1 MIIQHNIMALNSYNR
16 LGTNNNAVQK
26 NLEKLSSGYRIN
38 RAGDDAAGLAISE
51 KMRAQITGLERAQL
65 NAKDGISL
73 VQTAEGALTEVH
85 SMLNRLVELGVESA
99 NGIYQ
104 ATDRDKIQAEVDQI
118 TEEIDRIS
126 AGTNFNGLKL
136 LDGSLREDAPA
147 AETKPVTADISALA
161 GTPLGAVE
169 TVDATATSSSATL
182 KAITPV
188 AEGDTI
194 KYTVEYFDKDGTKQS
209 KDIEFEVTGD
219 PTQAGDATLT
229 RIYRDADGNIIKD
242 DDGNTKY
249 GTEYD
254 TQNTVSSGNST
265 IDLVSLGTALQ
276 KELNE
281 ELKTDETLKAAFEK
295 IEDSATP
302 DGKITFTAAD
312 TGANGASLFAIHST
326 FTPKA
331 GGASTYDVATP
342 GTTTA
347 GENEFGVI
355 DLSKA
360 TLWDGS
366 KDTLE
371 DAIFEINGKKF
382 VFYAIPDD
390 PANPT
395 AYLDLTE
402 EQKTW
407 LNDIGVENNHVQATD
422 NTGAA
427 AGTLDFTNY
436 QEMAEKIN
444 EETGL
449 KTEAGEIDA
458 NGAWD
463 NTQGTQLALKDGAAA
478 PTPVETT
485 GTRGLT
491 LQVGDT
497 NEDFNKVTVYIDDM
511 SSKGLGIDDLD
522 VTDQG
527 ISGESIDRVKAAIE
541 KVSVNRGR
549 LGALQNRLEHTLN
562 NLATTTE
569 NMTNAESRIRDTDMA
584 QEMMAFTKNN
594 VLVQAAQSMLA
605 QANQQPQQV
614 LQLLR

>member
-126 AGTNFNGLKL
+126 QATNFNGLQL
-136 LDGSLREDAPA
+136 LDGSL
-147 AETKPVTADISALA
+147 AETGAKGVGSVTVDLSGLT
-161 GTPLGAVE
+161 GTMLGGIN
-169 TVDATATSSSATL
+169 TVDATKGTFSTKTALADVTGV
-182 KAITPV
+182 V
-188 AEGDTI
+188 AADKGD
-194 KYTVEYFDKDGTKQS
+194 KYVYSFEYTDNDGKHQK
-209 KDIEFEVTGD
+209 KDIEFELVQADGKDAFGKATGD
-219 PTQAGDATLT
+219 MAFKA
-229 RIYRDADGNIIKD
+229 AD
-242 DDGNTKY
+242 
-249 GTEYD
+249 GTEYIVNK
-254 TQNTVSSGNST
+254 TAAAT
-265 IDLVSLGTALQ
+265 IDKDQIMSAIVT
-276 KELNE
+276 ELN
-281 ELKTDETLKAAFEK
+281 KDADFSANFKVGDAGSGKFDFAAVQ
-295 IEDSATP
+295 A
-302 DGKITFTAAD
+302 
-312 TGANGASLFAIHST
+312 GANGASLDKINYTVTKAANGNESKNAIDI
-326 FTPKA
+326 
-331 GGASTYDVATP
+331 DVGVLLSGVV
-342 GTTTA
+342 GTTGGTA
-347 GENEFGVI
+347 DVSTAVDSFKTI
-355 DLSKA
+355 DLEKA
-360 TLWDGS
+360 QAWDGS
-366 KDTLE
+366 ADSLE
-371 DAIFEINGKKF
+371 KSIFEINGQKF
-382 VFYAIPDD
+382 VFLNSTTTIDD
-390 PANPT
+390 NLKSQLSDA
-395 AYLDLTE
+395 
-402 EQKTW
+402 
-407 LNDIGVENNHVQATD
+407 GVGNNFVQL
-422 NTGAA
+422 AA
-427 AGTLDFTNY
+427 ANTTGTADAAATTA
-436 QEMAEKIN
+436 MAEKIGAA
-444 EETGL
+444 TGL
-449 KTEAGEIDA
+449 KVEQGTVTPGSTTTWAKNA
-458 NGAWD
+458 
-463 NTQGTQLALKDGAAA
+463 TGTQLALKDNIA
-478 PTPVETT
+478 TPEKAE
-485 GTRGLT
+485 GGLT
-491 LQVGDT
+491 LQIGDT
-497 NEDFNKVTVYIDDM
+497 NDDFNKVTVYVDDM

>member
-104 ATDRDKIQAEVDQI
+104 ADDRNKIQAEVEQI

-126 AGTNFNGLKL
+126 AGTNFNGIKL
-136 LDGSLREDAPA
+136 LDGSLGEDIA
-147 AETKPVTADISALA
+147 TVKQSVTADLSALVD
-161 GTPLGAVE
+161 TPLGGVK
-169 TVDATATSSSATL
+169 TIDATAGTFKAAALGEPAVAAT
-182 KAITPV
+182 
-188 AEGDTI
+188 D
-194 KYTVEYFDKDGTKQS
+194 DGTKITYSVEYTDNDGNHQK
-209 KDIEFEVTGD
+209 KDIEFTIALKDGVTAAFPGM
-219 PTQAGDATLT
+219 AGDLVLKTKDGATYGL
-229 RIYRDADGNIIKD
+229 AANNKVAKD
-242 DDGNTKY
+242 
-249 GTEYD
+249 
-254 TQNTVSSGNST
+254 
-265 IDLVSLGTALQ
+265 
-276 KELNE
+276 ELANAIAA
-281 ELKTDETLKAAFEK
+281 ELKKDKDFSENFTVEQ
-295 IEDSATP
+295 
-302 DGKITFTAAD
+302 DGTTGALEFTAV
-312 TGANGASLFAIHST
+312 
-326 FTPKA
+326 KA
-331 GGASTYDVATP
+331 GKDGAYVDKQ
-342 GTTTA
+342 GYTTTTPA
-347 GENEFGVI
+347 GVETKVAQVITVGAAGVSTAENAFKTI

-360 TLWDGS
+360 TVWDGK

-382 VFYAIPDD
+382 VFIDNGVTVSD
-390 PANPT
+390 E
-395 AYLDLTE
+395 L
-402 EQKTW
+402 QTW
-407 LNDIGVENNHVQATD
+407 LNDAGVGNNHVKL
-422 NTGAA
+422 AA
-427 AGTLDFTNY
+427 AGNPAAADVTK
-436 QEMAEKIN
+436 MVAKIK

-449 KTEAGEIDA
+449 NAIQGDTTTTAGE
-458 NGAWD
+458 WTS
-463 NTQGTQLALKDGAAA
+463 NTTGTEVALKDNVIDVPVDGEDSGA
-478 PTPVETT
+478 
-485 GTRGLT
+485 RGLT

-497 NEDFNKVTVYIDDM
+497 NEDFNKVTVYVDDM
-511 SSKGLGIDDLD
+511 SSKGLGIDNLD

-527 ISGESIDRVKAAIE
+527 ISAESIDRVKSAIE

>member
-136 LDGSLREDAPA
+136 LDGSL
-147 AETKPVTADISALA
+147 AEGGAKGVGSVTVDLSALT
-161 GTPLGAVE
+161 GTMLGGVN
-169 TVDATATSSSATL
+169 TVDPTKGTFATAALTQDTL
-182 KAITPV
+182 TAANK
-188 AEGDTI
+188 GD
-194 KYTVEYFDKDGTKQS
+194 KYVYSFEYTDNDGKHQK
-209 KDIEFEVTGD
+209 KDIEFELVS
-219 PTQAGDATLT
+219 
-229 RIYRDADGNIIKD
+229 ADGKTTFGDTAKSDIALRTAD
-242 DDGNTKY
+242 
-249 GTEYD
+249 GTEYVVNISDALKLDLDKVAEAVATELSKDKDFSANFKVQAD
-254 TQNTVSSGNST
+254 TANKGQ
-265 IDLVSLGTALQ
+265 
-276 KELNE
+276 LN
-281 ELKTDETLKAAFEK
+281 
-295 IEDSATP
+295 
-302 DGKITFTAAD
+302 FTAVQA
-312 TGANGASLFAIHST
+312 GANGASLDKMGKTIIAPNGT
-326 FTPKA
+326 ETKKA
-331 GGASTYDVATP
+331 PVVTVGNNGV
-342 GTTTA
+342 TTA
-347 GENEFGVI
+347 VDSFKTL

-360 TLWDGS
+360 TVWDGNA
-366 KDTLE
+366 DTLE
-371 DAIFEINGKKF
+371 KSIFEINGQKF
-382 VFYAIPDD
+382 VFMDNKFATA
-390 PANPT
+390 ANF
-395 AYLDLTE
+395 
-402 EQKTW
+402 
-407 LNDIGVENNHVQATD
+407 TD
-422 NTGAA
+422 NIKTLLSEAGVGNNYVAMAA
-427 AGTLDFTNY
+427 AGTTPTDTDVAK
-436 QEMAEKIN
+436 MATTIGAA
-444 EETGL
+444 TGL
-449 KTEAGEIDA
+449 LVTAGKASTTNGVTSWEVSNTNTENVHI
-458 NGAWD
+458 
-463 NTQGTQLALKDGAAA
+463 ALKDNIAA
-478 PTPVETT
+478 PQKSE
-485 GTRGLT
+485 GGLT

-497 NEDFNKVTVYIDDM
+497 NEDFNKVTVYVDDM
-511 SSKGLGIDDLD
+511 SSKGLGIEGLD

-527 ISGESIDRVKAAIE
+527 ISAESIDRVKSAIE

>member
-126 AGTNFNGLKL
+126 EGTNFNGLKL
-136 LDGSLREDAPA
+136 LDGSL
-147 AETKPVTADISALA
+147 AEGGAKGVGSVTVDLSALT
-161 GTPLGAVE
+161 GTMLGGVN
-169 TVDATATSSSATL
+169 TVDPTKGTFATNLAIGDSAQIDATKL
-182 KAITPV
+182 
-188 AEGDTI
+188 GD
-194 KYTVEYFDKDGTKQS
+194 KYVYSFEYTDNDGNHQK
-209 KDIEFEVTGD
+209 KDIEFEVVQVEGKTTFNKKGD
-219 PTQAGDATLT
+219 IA
-229 RIYRDADGNIIKD
+229 
-242 DDGNTKY
+242 
-249 GTEYD
+249 
-254 TQNTVSSGNST
+254 
-265 IDLVSLGTALQ
+265 
-276 KELNE
+276 
-281 ELKTDETLKAAFEK
+281 LKAA
-295 IEDSATP
+295 
-302 DGKITFTAAD
+302 DGTLYTNSTDADKFIGKDIAGAIMTELSKDKEFSENFKVQVDTTASSKLGFTAKQA
-312 TGANGASLFAIHST
+312 GASGASLDKIGQTITAAATGSITKTPLAI
-326 FTPKA
+326 
-331 GGASTYDVATP
+331 DVGLDAE
-342 GTTTA
+342 GTGTA
-347 GENEFGVI
+347 GTSTAVDSFKTL

-360 TLWDGS
+360 TAWDG
-366 KDTLE
+366 KAETLE
-371 DAIFEINGKKF
+371 KHVFEINGQKF
-382 VFYAIPDD
+382 VFIDQAVTVNDNIKSILSDAGVGNNYVSTKATTKIDGS
-390 PANPT
+390 
-395 AYLDLTE
+395 
-402 EQKTW
+402 
-407 LNDIGVENNHVQATD
+407 NDIKAMVD
-422 NTGAA
+422 KIGAA
-427 AGTLDFTNY
+427 
-436 QEMAEKIN
+436 
-444 EETGL
+444 TGL
-449 KTEAGEIDA
+449 KVEQGKVSV
-458 NGAWD
+458 GATNTWSVGQTD
-463 NTQGTQLALKDGAAA
+463 NETSIALKDNIAQPQKAEG
-478 PTPVETT
+478 
-485 GTRGLT
+485 GLT

-497 NEDFNKVTVYIDDM
+497 NEDFNKVTVYVDDM
-511 SSKGLGIDDLD
+511 SSKGLGIEGLD

-527 ISGESIDRVKAAIE
+527 ISAESIDRVKSAIE

>member
-136 LDGSLREDAPA
+136 LDGSL
-147 AETKPVTADISALA
+147 AEGGAKGVGSVTVDLSALT
-161 GTPLGAVE
+161 GTMLGGVN
-169 TVDATATSSSATL
+169 TVDATKGEFSTAAIANDITVAAGNKGDKYVVSFEYTDNDGNHQKMDVNLTLALPDGKTGPFGTANGDTCL
-182 KAITPV
+182 KA
-188 AEGDTI
+188 ED
-194 KYTVEYFDKDGTKQS
+194 
-209 KDIEFEVTGD
+209 
-219 PTQAGDATLT
+219 
-229 RIYRDADGNIIKD
+229 
-242 DDGNTKY
+242 
-249 GTEYD
+249 GTEYAIAD
-254 TQNTVSSGNST
+254 
-265 IDLVSLGTALQ
+265 
-276 KELNE
+276 K
-281 ELKTDETLKAAFEK
+281 
-295 IEDSATP
+295 
-302 DGKITFTAAD
+302 GKITKSEFAKAIVGELSKD
-312 TGANGASLFAIHST
+312 ANFSQQFKVAENAGAIEFIAVQAGSNGASLDKMSYTLTNASDGKETKTPLTVTVGKAAAAGVST
-326 FTPKA
+326 AVDSFKTL
-331 GGASTYDVATP
+331 
-342 GTTTA
+342 
-347 GENEFGVI
+347 

-360 TLWDGS
+360 AIWDGS
-366 KDTLE
+366 ADTLE
-371 DAIFEINGKKF
+371 KSAFQINGQKF
-382 VFYAIPDD
+382 VFIKTGTTISDEMKALLSDSGIGNNYVITQAATAID
-390 PANPT
+390 
-395 AYLDLTE
+395 E
-402 EQKTW
+402 
-407 LNDIGVENNHVQATD
+407 TD
-422 NTGAA
+422 VADMAKKIGAA
-427 AGTLDFTNY
+427 
-436 QEMAEKIN
+436 
-444 EETGL
+444 TGL
-449 KTEAGEIDA
+449 KVDQGLPTTTNGVTTWASDGTAPA
-458 NGAWD
+458 N
-463 NTQGTQLALKDGAAA
+463 THVALKDNIAQPQKAEG
-478 PTPVETT
+478 
-485 GTRGLT
+485 GLT

-497 NEDFNKVTVYIDDM
+497 NEDFNKVTVYVDDM
-511 SSKGLGIDDLD
+511 SSKGLGIEGLD

-527 ISGESIDRVKAAIE
+527 ISAESIDRVKSAIE

>member
-104 ATDRDKIQAEVDQI
+104 ADDRNKIQAEVEQI

-126 AGTNFNGLKL
+126 AGTNFNGIKL
-136 LDGSLREDAPA
+136 LDGSLGEDVATVQ
-147 AETKPVTADISALA
+147 EKVTADLSALVD
-161 GTPLGAVE
+161 TPLGGVKTIE
-169 TVDATATSSSATL
+169 ATKGQFYAAPITALTGLATTS
-182 KAITPV
+182 
-188 AEGDTI
+188 EGD
-194 KYTVEYFDKDGTKQS
+194 KYTFSFEYTDNDGKHQKT
-209 KDIEFEVTGD
+209 DIEFELALPSGATG
-219 PTQAGDATLT
+219 PYGNAAGDLCLKTA
-229 RIYRDADGNIIKD
+229 N
-242 DDGNTKY
+242 
-249 GTEYD
+249 GTEYKVAAKD
-254 TQNTVSSGNST
+254 GVT
-265 IDLVSLGTALQ
+265 TA
-276 KELNE
+276 EFANAIIS
-281 ELKTDETLKAAFEK
+281 ELKKDETFSANFDVKVDGTTAGQFDFTAVVAGKDGASIDKLTQTKTAKA
-295 IEDSATP
+295 
-302 DGKITFTAAD
+302 DGKITHTAQQVTVGLHD
-312 TGANGASLFAIHST
+312 KTANGVST
-326 FTPKA
+326 A
-331 GGASTYDVATP
+331 
-342 GTTTA
+342 
-347 GENEFGVI
+347 ENAFKTI
-355 DLSKA
+355 DLAKA
-360 TLWDGS
+360 TVWDGK

-382 VFYAIPDD
+382 VFIDNGVTVSD
-390 PANPT
+390 E
-395 AYLDLTE
+395 L
-402 EQKTW
+402 QTW
-407 LNDIGVENNHVQATD
+407 LNDAGVGNNHVKL
-422 NTGAA
+422 AA
-427 AGTLDFTNY
+427 AGNPAAADVTK
-436 QEMAEKIN
+436 MVAKIK

-449 KTEAGEIDA
+449 NAIQGDTTTTAGE
-458 NGAWD
+458 WTS
-463 NTQGTQLALKDGAAA
+463 NTTGTEVALKDNVIDVPVDGEDSGA
-478 PTPVETT
+478 
-485 GTRGLT
+485 RGLT

-497 NEDFNKVTVYIDDM
+497 NEDFNKVTVYVDDM
-511 SSKGLGIDDLD
+511 SSKGLGIDNLD

>member
-104 ATDRDKIQAEVDQI
+104 ADDRNKIQAEVEQI

-126 AGTNFNGLKL
+126 AGTNFNGIKL
-136 LDGSLREDAPA
+136 LDGSLGEDIA
-147 AETKPVTADISALA
+147 TVKQSVTADLSALVD
-161 GTPLGAVE
+161 TPLGGVKTVE
-169 TVDATATSSSATL
+169 ATAGTFKAAALGEPAVAAT
-182 KAITPV
+182 
-188 AEGDTI
+188 D
-194 KYTVEYFDKDGTKQS
+194 DGTKITYSVEYTDNDGNHQK
-209 KDIEFEVTGD
+209 KDIEFTIALKDGVTAAFPGATGD
-219 PTQAGDATLT
+219 LVLKTKDGATYGLAVNNKVAKDELANAIAAELKKDKDFSENFTVEQDGTTGALEFTAVKAGK
-229 RIYRDADGNIIKD
+229 DGAYVDKQ
-242 DDGNTKY
+242 GYTTTTPAGVETKVA
-249 GTEYD
+249 
-254 TQNTVSSGNST
+254 QVITVGAAGVSTAENAFKT
-265 IDLVSLGTALQ
+265 IDLA
-276 KELNE
+276 
-281 ELKTDETLKAAFEK
+281 KA
-295 IEDSATP
+295 TVW
-302 DGKITFTAAD
+302 DGK
-312 TGANGASLFAIHST
+312 
-326 FTPKA
+326 K
-331 GGASTYDVATP
+331 
-342 GTTTA
+342 
-347 GENEFGVI
+347 E
-355 DLSKA
+355 
-360 TLWDGS
+360 
-366 KDTLE
+366 TLE

-382 VFYAIPDD
+382 VFIDKQTGFP
-390 PANPT
+390 
-395 AYLDLTE
+395 TE
-402 EQKTW
+402 EMQTW
-407 LNDIGVENNHVQATD
+407 MNDAGVGNNHGTVATA
-422 NTGAA
+422 GAA
-427 AGTLDFTNY
+427 PVNADVAA
-436 QEMAEKIN
+436 MAVKIA

-449 KTEAGEIDA
+449 NVAAGRTAVTNGVLGWTAGATGTEI
-458 NGAWD
+458 
-463 NTQGTQLALKDGAAA
+463 ALKDNVIDVPVDGEDSGA
-478 PTPVETT
+478 
-485 GTRGLT
+485 RGLT

-497 NEDFNKVTVYIDDM
+497 NEDFNKVTVYVDDM
-511 SSKGLGIDDLD
+511 SSKGLGIDNLD

>member
-126 AGTNFNGLKL
+126 EGTNFNGLKL

-188 AEGDTI
+188 AKGDTI

-254 TQNTVSSGNST
+254 TQNTVASGNST

-382 VFYAIPDD
+382 VFYAIPDH

-422 NTGAA
+422 NAGTA

-449 KTEAGEIDA
+449 KTEAGKIDA

>member
-126 AGTNFNGLKL
+126 EGTNFNGLKL

-147 AETKPVTADISALA
+147 AETKPVTADISSLA

-169 TVDATATSSSATL
+169 TVAATAAKSAVAL
-182 KAITPV
+182 TPV
-188 AEGDTI
+188 TFTAENDI
-194 KYTVEYFDKDGTKQS
+194 VRYTVEYTDKDGKNQS
-209 KDIEFEVTGD
+209 VDIEF
-219 PTQAGDATLT
+219 QAVAKTAGTFGASANDFQLK
-229 RIYRDADGNIIKD
+229 RIYRDADGNIVKN
-242 DDGNTKY
+242 DDGTIKY
-249 GTEYD
+249 GDSYD
-254 TQNTVSSGNST
+254 PANATNAVAKDENLA
-265 IDLVSLGTALQ
+265 DALA
-276 KELNE
+276 KELV
-281 ELKTDETLKAAFEK
+281 KDETFKAAFDAKETK
-295 IEDSATP
+295 TDGVTKKQINFVSA
-302 DGKITFTAAD
+302 DK
-312 TGANGASLFAIHST
+312 GANGASIRGIHTTLMDKDGTVQSKGVMAPDAT
-326 FTPKA
+326 K
-331 GGASTYDVATP
+331 DVP
-342 GTTTA
+342 

-355 DLSKA
+355 DLSKV
-360 TLWDGS
+360 TLWDGE

-382 VFYAIPDD
+382 LFYDGTVTTTLSA
-390 PANPT
+390 
-395 AYLDLTE
+395 
-402 EQKTW
+402 EQQTW
-407 LNDIGVENNHVQATD
+407 LNDIGVENNHVKT
-422 NTGAA
+422 AA
-427 AGTLDFTNY
+427 ATAPDHT
-436 QEMAEKIN
+436 EVAAMAEKIN
-444 EETGL
+444 KETGL
-449 KTEAGEIDA
+449 KTEAGQI
-458 NGAWD
+458 NTTTGAWD
-463 NTQGTQLALKDGAAA
+463 ATGGTQLALKDGAAA

-527 ISGESIDRVKAAIE
+527 ISGESIDRVKAAI
-541 KVSVNRGR
+541 
-549 LGALQNRLEHTLN
+549 
-562 NLATTTE
+562 
-569 NMTNAESRIRDTDMA
+569 
-584 QEMMAFTKNN
+584 

>member
-126 AGTNFNGLKL
+126 EGTNFNGLKL

-188 AEGDTI
+188 AKGDTI

>member
-126 AGTNFNGLKL
+126 EGTNFNGLKL

-147 AETKPVTADISALA
+147 AETKPVTADLSALV

-169 TVDATATSSSATL
+169 TVDATAAKSAVTMTAL
-182 KAITPV
+182 SGL
-188 AEGDTI
+188 AENDTI
-194 KYTVEYFDKDGTKQS
+194 SYTVEYTDKNGNNQS
-209 KDIEFEVTGD
+209 VEIEFQAVKNEANDADAFGKTATTGI
-219 PTQAGDATLT
+219 QLK
-229 RIYRDADGNIIKD
+229 RIYRDADGNIVKN
-242 DDGNTKY
+242 DDGTIKY
-249 GTEYD
+249 GEKYD
-254 TQNTVSSGNST
+254 AGNAANTAEAKADNVAK
-265 IDLVSLGTALQ
+265 ALIG
-276 KELNE
+276 ELIN
-281 ELKTDETLKAAFEK
+281 DETFKAAF
-295 IEDSATP
+295 DSKESAA
-302 DGKITFTAAD
+302 TAAKIAFVSAD
-312 TGANGASLFAIHST
+312 KGANGASLRGIHVTRRDEDGQIYATGGKTVIAPST
-326 FTPKA
+326 AA
-331 GGASTYDVATP
+331 GDDVP
-342 GTTTA
+342 

-360 TLWDGS
+360 TIWDGE

-382 VFYAIPDD
+382 LFYENGITLSA
-390 PANPT
+390 
-395 AYLDLTE
+395 
-402 EQKTW
+402 EQQTW
-407 LNDIGVENNHVQATD
+407 LNDIGVENNHVQAAAGGID
-422 NTGAA
+422 NTNVS
-427 AGTLDFTNY
+427 D
-436 QEMAEKIN
+436 MADKIN

-449 KTEAGEIDA
+449 KTEAGEIDT

-463 NTQGTQLALKDGAAA
+463 DTQGTQLALKDGAATS
-478 PTPVETT
+478 TPVETT

>member
-126 AGTNFNGLKL
+126 EGTNFNGLKL
-136 LDGSLREDAPA
+136 LDGSLREDAPIP
-147 AETKPVTADISALA
+147 EEKPVTADISSLA
-161 GTPLGAVE
+161 GTPMGAVE
-169 TVDATATSSSATL
+169 TVAATAATSSAKL
-182 KAITPV
+182 ADIT
-188 AEGDTI
+188 ANDEGDTI
-194 KYTVEYFDKDGTKQS
+194 LYTVEYTDKNGEKQS
-209 KDIEFEVTGD
+209 VDIEFEAVKKDGVATFGGAIGD
-219 PTQAGDATLT
+219 ITLK
-229 RIYRDADGNIIKD
+229 RIYRDEDGNIIKN
-242 DDGNTKY
+242 DDGTTKY
-249 GTEYD
+249 GTSY
-254 TQNTVSSGNST
+254 
-265 IDLVSLGTALQ
+265 TAMNKAASKVINKENLANALA
-276 KELNE
+276 KELAN
-281 ELKTDETLKAAFEK
+281 DETFKAAFEK
-295 IEDSATP
+295 SEQVTTTEEV
-302 DGKITFTAAD
+302 KFTAAD
-312 TGANGASLFAIHST
+312 KGTNGASIRGIH
-326 FTPKA
+326 
-331 GGASTYDVATP
+331 
-342 GTTTA
+342 TTTVINGTKTHTVTAPEATGVA
-347 GENEFGVI
+347 GENEFRVI
-355 DLSKA
+355 DLSTA
-360 TLWDGS
+360 PVWDGE

-371 DAIFEINGKKF
+371 DSIFEINGKKF
-382 VFYAIPDD
+382 LFYSDSVTLSA
-390 PANPT
+390 
-395 AYLDLTE
+395 
-402 EQKTW
+402 EQQTW
-407 LNDIGVENNHVQATD
+407 LNDIGVENNHVQSG
-422 NTGAA
+422 TGDAIT
-427 AGTLDFTNY
+427 GVEVDK
-436 QEMAEKIN
+436 MAEKIN

-449 KTEAGEIDA
+449 KTESGTTAVA
-458 NGAWD
+458 NGVLGW
-463 NTQGTQLALKDGAAA
+463 TQDSTATGIKLALKDGAATS
-478 PTPVETT
+478 TPVETT

>member
-126 AGTNFNGLKL
+126 EGTNFNGLKL
-136 LDGSLREDAPA
+136 LDGSLREDAPIP
-147 AETKPVTADISALA
+147 EEKPVTADISSLA
-161 GTPLGAVE
+161 GTPMGAVE
-169 TVDATATSSSATL
+169 TVAATAATSSAKL
-182 KAITPV
+182 ADIT
-188 AEGDTI
+188 ANDEGDTI
-194 KYTVEYFDKDGTKQS
+194 LYTVEYTDKNGEKQS
-209 KDIEFEVTGD
+209 VDIEFEAVKKDGVATFGGAIGD
-219 PTQAGDATLT
+219 ITLK
-229 RIYRDADGNIIKD
+229 RIYRDEDGNIIKN
-242 DDGNTKY
+242 DDGTTKY
-249 GTEYD
+249 GTSY
-254 TQNTVSSGNST
+254 
-265 IDLVSLGTALQ
+265 TAMNKAASKVINKENLANALA
-276 KELNE
+276 KELAN
-281 ELKTDETLKAAFEK
+281 DETFKAAFEK
-295 IEDSATP
+295 SEQVTTTEEV
-302 DGKITFTAAD
+302 KFTAAD
-312 TGANGASLFAIHST
+312 KGTNGASIRGIH
-326 FTPKA
+326 
-331 GGASTYDVATP
+331 
-342 GTTTA
+342 TTTVINGTKTHTVTAPEATGVA
-347 GENEFGVI
+347 GENEFRVI
-355 DLSKA
+355 DLSTA
-360 TLWDGS
+360 PVWDGE

-382 VFYAIPDD
+382 LFYENGITLSA
-390 PANPT
+390 
-395 AYLDLTE
+395 
-402 EQKTW
+402 EQQTW
-407 LNDIGVENNHVQATD
+407 LNDIGVENNHVEADAGGTVT
-422 NTGAA
+422 NTEVAA
-427 AGTLDFTNY
+427 
-436 QEMAEKIN
+436 MAEKIN

-449 KTEAGEIDA
+449 KTEAGKFDA
-458 NGAWD
+458 GKWD
-463 NTQGTQLALKDGAAA
+463 AADTTTAHLALKDGESTST
-478 PTPVETT
+478 PTETT

>member
-104 ATDRDKIQAEVDQI
+104 ASDREKIQAEVDQI

-126 AGTNFNGLKL
+126 AGTNFNGIKL
-136 LDGSLREDAPA
+136 LDGSLGEEVATVQ
-147 AETKPVTADISALA
+147 EKVTADLSALVD
-161 GTPLGAVE
+161 TPLGAVK
-169 TVDATATSSSATL
+169 TVDATKGTFHSAVFT
-182 KAITPV
+182 AGSGITG
-188 AEGDTI
+188 ANEGD
-194 KYTVEYFDKDGTKQS
+194 KYVYSFEYTDNDGNHQK
-209 KDIEFEVTGD
+209 KDIEFEL
-219 PTQAGDATLT
+219 ALSSSATT
-229 RIYRDADGNIIKD
+229 AFGTANSMCFKAAD
-242 DDGNTKY
+242 
-249 GTEYD
+249 GTEYAIAGAGGIAIGEYTTAIMGELKKD
-254 TQNTVSSGNST
+254 DEFSANFDVASATAGQLDFTAVKAGKDGASMDKMNQAVTAKADGKVTNTPKQIIVGAATGATSGISTAENEFKT
-265 IDLVSLGTALQ
+265 IDLG
-276 KELNE
+276 N
-281 ELKTDETLKAAFEK
+281 
-295 IEDSATP
+295 
-302 DGKITFTAAD
+302 
-312 TGANGASLFAIHST
+312 
-326 FTPKA
+326 
-331 GGASTYDVATP
+331 
-342 GTTTA
+342 
-347 GENEFGVI
+347 
-355 DLSKA
+355 A
-360 TLWDGS
+360 TLWDGK

-382 VFYAIPDD
+382 VFIDHAIDNSTVTD
-390 PANPT
+390 
-395 AYLDLTE
+395 E
-402 EQKTW
+402 MQTW
-407 LNDIGVENNHVQATD
+407 LNDAGVGNNHVLTNADGTID
-422 NTGAA
+422 GTNDVAA
-427 AGTLDFTNY
+427 
-436 QEMAEKIN
+436 MISKIA

-449 KTEAGEIDA
+449 KVESGTVGTDGKWIAGTGANDTEV
-458 NGAWD
+458 
-463 NTQGTQLALKDGAAA
+463 ALKDNVIDVPVDGEDSGA
-478 PTPVETT
+478 
-485 GTRGLT
+485 RGLT